1 MTSKNLSVRKL
12 YKMYFVLFWS
22 GIACHIS
29 HTVKHILVQRSLS
42 GLGARDSVGHSG
54 DYVGHT
60 LGRSGQE
67 GAG

>member
-1 MTSKNLSVRKL
+1 MV
-12 YKMYFVLFWS
+12 FWS